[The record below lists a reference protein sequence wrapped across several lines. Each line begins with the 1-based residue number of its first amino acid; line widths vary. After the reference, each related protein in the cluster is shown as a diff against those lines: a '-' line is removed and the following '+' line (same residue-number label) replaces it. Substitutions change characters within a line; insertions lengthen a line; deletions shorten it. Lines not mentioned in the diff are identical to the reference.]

1 MDPIIPVSSG
11 TETYDE
17 PQDQGFNPPPP
28 LQAYTPP
35 ARPGD
40 FDYDPNA
47 LIRPNGHAD
56 GFLGQHV
63 VYGLPKALWAYR
75 DRGGEILFF
84 NALYA
89 TSEGEVCTPW
99 RFDGREW
106 IARAP
111 PAPRTLYGLEF
122 LDPNPEA
129 RVLLLDAEASAEAL
143 RHLLSPKLQIVLA
156 WYGGPSQEHTAS
168 LADLVGRAVTL
179 WPTNTEAGR
188 KAAST
193 LAQVLAH
200 RGNTSA
206 LIDTLGQPD
215 GWSVAEAIQGGWG
228 RSEVLKFGREHRREV
243 PPDLTVN
250 LSTGKSATP
259 PPARAIVQTD
269 SLVEKLPPFKT
280 EMEMWAYFD
289 LDLNAGKPW
298 SNINNVERILRK
310 HPDLWNRLHYDEFKS
325 RVFVNER
332 EWHEEKDGATLT
344 LRLQRDLKLHRLTSG
359 IVNEAVGAYA
369 QTRARHPVKEWLE
382 SRPPWDDEQR
392 LSHLCSK
399 GFGSND
405 GLYEQQVGRCF
416 LIGMIARIY
425 QPGCQLDSLPVF
437 EGKQG
442 AGKTSA
448 LKVLAADW
456 YTQNVE
462 DIRNKDFM
470 QNLSGYWLVEISE
483 LDSFHGANMERIK
496 AVISDPNDV
505 YRESYGRRS
514 HAHPRQ
520 SVFAGTTNLDTWHH
534 DDTGARRFWPVKCR
548 DINLPWIKE
557 SRDQLFAEALHRYRA
572 GEDWWKVPDADAK
585 RAQDSVFSEDPWQP
599 KIERFCALRV
609 ETTTDEI
616 LDQMEIEPKDR
627 LPAMSHR
634 VGKVMR
640 RLGWEHPQKRCGD
653 KVVRV
658 YRKPAAPAPS
668 STAHIPPAP
677 DPDEF

>member
-168 LADLVGRAVTL
+168 LADLVGRAVTV

-188 KAAST
+188 KAAAT
-193 LAQVLAH
+193 LAQVLA
-200 RGNTSA
+200 RCGNTSA
-206 LIDTLGQPD
+206 VIDTLGQPD
-215 GWSVAEAIQGGWG
+215 GWNVAEAIQGGWG
-228 RSEVLKFGREHRREV
+228 RGEVLKFGREHRREV

-250 LSTGKSATP
+250 LSTGKSAP
-259 PPARAIVQTD
+259 PVQAKALAQTE
-269 SLVEKLPPFKT
+269 SLIDKLPPFKNELDMWQHFHL
-280 EMEMWAYFD
+280 EM
-289 LDLNAGKPW
+289 NANKPW
-298 SNINNVERILRK
+298 SNMNNVVRVLK
-310 HPDLWNRLHYDEFKS
+310 GHPDLWNKLWYDQFESLVMLDDRK
-325 RVFVNER
+325 
-332 EWHEEKDGATLT
+332 WHHEHDGADLT
-344 LRLQRDLKLHRLTSG
+344 LKLQNDIKLQRLTSTV
-359 IVNEAVGAYA
+359 VNEAVGSYA
-369 QTRARHPVKEWLE
+369 RERGRHPVKEWLE
-382 SRPPWDDEQR
+382 LLPPWDERSR
-392 LSHLCSK
+392 LIELCPK
-399 GFGSND
+399 GFGSDN
-405 GLYEQQVGRCF
+405 GFYEQEVGRCF
-416 LIGMIARIY
+416 LIAMIARIY
-425 QPGCQLDSLPVF
+425 DPGCQCDSLPVF

-442 AGKTSA
+442 IGKTNA
-448 LKVLAADW
+448 LTELAKPW
-456 YTQNVE
+456 YAQNTE
-462 DIRNKDFM
+462 NITKKDFM
-470 QNLSGYWLVEISE
+470 QNLRGFWLIEISE
-483 LDSFHGANMERIK
+483 LDSFYGATMEHIK
-496 AVISDPNDV
+496 AVISGRRDV
-505 YRESYGRRS
+505 YRESYGR
-514 HAHPRQ
+514 HAQEHPRQ

-534 DDTGARRFWPVKCR
+534 DETGARRFWPIQCR
-548 DINLPWIKE
+548 NINLEWIKQN
-557 SRDQLFAEALHRYRA
+557 RNQLFSEALHRYRA
-572 GEDWWKVPDADAK
+572 GEDWWKVPQTQAADAQEL
-585 RAQDSVFSEDPWQP
+585 RYTEDPWQSQ
-599 KIERFCALRV
+599 IEVFLMAQF
-609 ETTTDEI
+609 ETTADKI
-616 LDQMEIEPKDR
+616 LDALKIAVGDR
-627 LPAMSHR
+627 VHGHSIRIA
-634 VGKVMR
+634 KVMK
-640 RLGWEHPQKRCGD
+640 RLGWERAQKNLGGTQI
-653 KVVRV
+653 RV

-668 STAHIPPAP
+668 STAHTAPAP